1 MRLLFDQNLSRY
13 LKRHLRDLYPD
24 CSHVWDEEL
33 NSTPDPVVWEHAK
46 SHGGVIV
53 TKDADFARLSSSL
66 GHPPKV
72 VWLRLGNSTTEDVA
86 ELLRNRYDDVR
97 AFCEDEE
104 SALLVLP

>member
-24 CSHVWDEEL
+24 SSHVWDVEL
-33 NSTPDPVVWEHAK
+33 NSTPDPVVWGYAK
-46 SHGGVIV
+46 FHSSVIV

-66 GHPPKV
+66 GYPPKV
-72 VWLRLGNSTTEDVA
+72 VWLRLGNSTTADVA

-97 AFCEDEE
+97 AFCEDDEN
-104 SALLVLP
+104 ALLVLP